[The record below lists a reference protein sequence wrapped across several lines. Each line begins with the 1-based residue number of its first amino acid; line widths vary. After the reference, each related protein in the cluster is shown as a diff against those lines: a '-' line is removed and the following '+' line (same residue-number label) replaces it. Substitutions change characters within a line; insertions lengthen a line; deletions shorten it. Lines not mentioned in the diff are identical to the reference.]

1 MKFVDYVKNHVTF
14 LVIQILVFLVIL
26 MFMIIA
32 KVSGVVIFL
41 VGCLWFIP
49 VISYMMIEYFKWR
62 RYFNQLE
69 SVLEELEE
77 KYLVAEV
84 VEEPEFFRR
93 TTFSQFIV

>member
-1 MKFVDYVKNHVTF
+1 M
-14 LVIQILVFLVIL
+14 L
-26 MFMIIA
+26 
-32 KVSGVVIFL
+32 
-41 VGCLWFIP
+41 
-49 VISYMMIEYFKWR
+49 IEYFKWR

-93 TTFSQFIV
+93 PTFSQFIV